1 MAAEIQENVL
11 DPDLR
16 AWVTPGFSTTTED
29 DRVVSAVLTMGAMQE
44 HFSYGFTWICGT
56 PAVTLL
62 GERKDWVDIQSRLE
76 KLKALGAEPEV
87 FGELLKPILRYFIE
101 TFDHPE
107 SPAVK
112 EFWSKIAH
120 QTGGSGPVHLSGWI
134 TAFCFW
140 DEEGKS
146 LYDGCAAPP
155 VSLKASEGRADGCE
169 LDGVFYHR
177 VNTDD
182 IPSGMASVPIKV
194 DDNGAIQYTRMVAGL
209 AGIQATSSLTERQ
222 EGENLTL
229 DCL

>member
-1 MAAEIQENVL
+1 M
-11 DPDLR
+11 
-16 AWVTPGFSTTTED
+16 
-29 DRVVSAVLTMGAMQE
+29 
-44 HFSYGFTWICGT
+44 
-56 PAVTLL
+56 TLL
-62 GERKDWVDIQSRLE
+62 GEREDWVDIRSRLE
-76 KLKALGAEPEV
+76 KLKTLGAEPEV
-87 FGELLKPILRYFIE
+87 FGELLKPILRYSIE
-101 TFDHPE
+101 TFDPPD
-107 SPAVK
+107 SPGVK
-112 EFWSKIAH
+112 DFWSKIAH
-120 QTGGSGPVHLSGWI
+120 QAGGSGPVHLSGWI

-222 EGENLTL
+222 EGENLAL